1 MGLRDR
7 IARAIASPDQEKAPN
22 LPAGAVTM
30 SETDMANVANAMRN
44 TYGSNNPLPRNPW
57 LNMVPFGPG
66 TPITPGAI
74 NPVDSET
81 GRPEPRRFEYQV
93 AQNINVTATRLV
105 PFQTL
110 RAAADSIDILRRCI
124 EVTKNKLS
132 GLDWD
137 IVLAA
142 DASEKIAA
150 ESGGDHVRAMAKA
163 REKYNDEIARLREF
177 WENPDKAN
185 GLTFS
190 DWLMIAA
197 EETLVIDALAIYP
210 QPTVGGDLYG
220 FQILDGSTIKPLID
234 DRGMR
239 PQPPAAAYQQILYG
253 FPRSEFSATEE
264 DPKADGEFSSDNLA
278 YLIRNR
284 RTTTVYGF
292 SPVERALPLAD
303 IYLRRQQWIR
313 AEYTDGV
320 LPDLMFTTD
329 ADWGTNPE
337 LLLAYE
343 NIMNDQLAGDTNQRK
358 RARLLPTGLEPVVN
372 EGYGEKFKDTL
383 DDYLI
388 TSICGH
394 FGVQPSEIGFAPK
407 GGLGGAGFQE
417 GEAMSAEAIGIQPLA
432 NWYSKILTNLSY
444 TYLGMPRELEF
455 KLMTSKRQD
464 NESSARKAQIE
475 ITSAGKTINE
485 RRSELGLPLLDTPQA
500 DMPMLVAGSDIF
512 LFSPDGIINAATVT
526 SAPALEGPNATP
538 IAPTTSDEVLN
549 GEPVQEQGVPKIE
562 EEEAQ
567 SEEEVDAEKDK
578 ETADE
583 VKAFMKWANKGKRA
597 RLFEFKSLDPI
608 VGEALNR
615 CAFDGDLDTARAL
628 AKAYLT

>member
-7 IARAIASPDQEKAPN
+7 IARAIAGTDSEKAPR
-22 LPAGAVTM
+22 LPAGSTTM
-30 SETDMANVANAMRN
+30 TEQEMRN
-44 TYGSNNPLPRNPW
+44 RAGGSIGQSYGNNVPLPRNPN
-57 LNMVPFGPG
+57 LAMIPFGPG
-66 TPITPGAI
+66 MPITPGAI
-74 NPVDSET
+74 NPLRPD
-81 GRPEPRRFEYQV
+81 GRPDPRRFEYQV
-93 AQNINVTATRLV
+93 AQNINVTETRLIS
-105 PFQTL
+105 FKTL
-110 RAAADSIDILRRCI
+110 RAAADQIDILRRCI
-124 EVTKNKLS
+124 EVTKSKLS

-163 REKYNDEIARLREF
+163 RQKYTDEINRVREF
-177 WENPDKAN
+177 WENPDRAN
-185 GLTFS
+185 GLTFT

-197 EETLVIDALAIYP
+197 EETLVIDALAIFP

-220 FQILDGSTIKPLID
+220 LQILDGATIKPLID

-239 PQPPAAAYQQILYG
+239 PMPPSAAYQQILYG
-253 FPRSEFSATEE
+253 FPRSEFSANSD
-264 DPKADGEFSSDNLA
+264 DPAADGEFTADDLA
-278 YLIRNR
+278 YMVRNR
-284 RTTTVYGF
+284 RTTSVYGY

-320 LPDLMFTTD
+320 MPDLMFTTD
-329 ADWGTNPE
+329 AEWGTNPD
-337 LLLAYE
+337 LLRAYE
-343 NIMNDQLAGDTNQRK
+343 NILNDDLAGQTEQRK
-358 RARLLPTGLEPVVN
+358 RARLLPTGLTPIST

-407 GGLGGAGFQE
+407 VGLGGAGFQE
-417 GEAMSAEAIGIQPLA
+417 GQAENAEAIGIQPLA
-432 NWYSKILTNLSY
+432 NWYSKMMTNLSY
-444 TYLGMPRELEF
+444 AYLGMPRELEF
-455 KLMTSKRQD
+455 KLMTSKRLD
-464 NESSARKAQIE
+464 NESNARKAQIE
-475 ITSAGKTINE
+475 VTSAGKTINE
-485 RRSELGLPLLDTPQA
+485 RRSEMGLPLLDTPQA
-500 DMPMLVAGSDIF
+500 DMPLLVAGADIF
-512 LFSPDGIINAATVT
+512 LFSPDGIINAKDVT
-526 SAPALEGPNATP
+526 SAPALEGPNATA
-538 IAPTTSDEVLN
+538 I
-549 GEPVQEQGVPKIE
+549 EPSTPDTAASKPE
-562 EEEAQ
+562 EEPEPKEE
-567 SEEEVDAEKDK
+567 SEIEEEVDRQ
-578 ETADE
+578 TVDE

-615 CAFDGDLDTARAL
+615 CAFDGDLETARAL

>member
-22 LPAGAVTM
+22 LPAGSVVM

-74 NPVDSET
+74 NPVDPTT

-163 REKYNDEIARLREF
+163 REKYTDEIARLREF

-278 YLIRNR
+278 YMIRNR

-292 SPVERALPLAD
+292 SPVERSLPLAD

-407 GGLGGAGFQE
+407 GGLGGSGFQE
-417 GEAMSAEAIGIQPLA
+417 GEAQSAEAIGIQPLA
-432 NWYSKILTNLSY
+432 NWYSKMLTNLSY

-526 SAPALEGPNATP
+526 SAPALEGPNAKP
-538 IAPTTSDEVLN
+538 IAPGTSDEVLN
-549 GEPVQEQGVPKIE
+549 GEPVQEQGVANVE
-562 EEEAQ
+562 AEEA
-567 SEEEVDAEKDK
+567 EDDADKDK

>member
-7 IARAIASPDQEKAPN
+7 IARAIAGTDLEKAPR
-22 LPAGAVTM
+22 LPAGSTTM
-30 SETDMANVANAMRN
+30 TEQEMRN
-44 TYGSNNPLPRNPW
+44 RAGGSIGQSYGNNVPLPRNPW
-57 LNMVPFGPG
+57 LGMVPFGPG
-66 TPITPGAI
+66 LPITPGAI
-74 NPVDSET
+74 NPLRPD
-81 GRPEPRRFEYQV
+81 GRPDPRRFEYQV
-93 AQNINVTATRLV
+93 AQNINVTETRLIS
-105 PFQTL
+105 FKTL
-110 RAAADSIDILRRCI
+110 RAAADQIDILRRCV
-124 EVTKNKLS
+124 EVTKSKLS

-137 IVLAA
+137 IVLGS

-163 REKYNDEIARLREF
+163 REKYTDEINRVREF
-177 WENPDKAN
+177 WENPDRAN
-185 GLTFS
+185 GLTFT

-197 EETLVIDALAIYP
+197 EETLVIDALAIFP

-220 FQILDGSTIKPLID
+220 LQILDGATIKPLID

-239 PQPPAAAYQQILYG
+239 PAPPSPAYQQILYG
-253 FPRSEFSATEE
+253 FPRSEFSANAD
-264 DPKADGEFSSDNLA
+264 DPAADGEFTADDLA
-278 YLIRNR
+278 YMVRNR
-284 RTTTVYGF
+284 RTTSVYGY

-320 LPDLMFTTD
+320 MPDLMFTTD
-329 ADWGTNPE
+329 AEWGTNPD
-337 LLLAYE
+337 LLRAYE
-343 NIMNDQLAGDTNQRK
+343 NILNDDLAGQTEQRK
-358 RARLLPTGLEPVVN
+358 RARLLPTGLTPISN

-394 FGVQPSEIGFAPK
+394 FGVQPAEIGFSPK

-417 GEAMSAEAIGIQPLA
+417 GQAENAEAIGIQPLA
-432 NWYSKILTNLSY
+432 NWYSKMITNLSY
-444 TYLGMPRELEF
+444 AYLGMPRELEF
-455 KLMTSKRQD
+455 KLMTSKRMD
-464 NESSARKAQIE
+464 NESNARKSQIE

-500 DMPMLVAGSDIF
+500 DMPLLVAGADIF
-512 LFSPDGIINAATVT
+512 LFSPDGIINAKDVI
-526 SAPALEGPNATP
+526 SAPALEGPNATA
-538 IAPTTSDEVLN
+538 IAPSTPNTAESEAEEAP
-549 GEPVQEQGVPKIE
+549 GPKEENEIE
-562 EEEAQ
+562 EELDRNT
-567 SEEEVDAEKDK
+567 V
-578 ETADE
+578 DE

-615 CAFDGDLDTARAL
+615 CAFDGDLETARAL